1 MRKSR
6 SRIVF
11 TQGGKGG
18 VGKTTVI
25 CALVGWTRS
34 KGYHPVLLDFDTE
47 NREKSSFQSFYP
59 EAQKVD
65 IHAPDAL
72 DRLFHYLE
80 NPGTLILADQGAG
93 AGSETF
99 SWFDRTAEIVREF
112 ADVTSIGIVTKD
124 PGSVESVLTW
134 AYHLGDRVRYLI
146 VLNELVR
153 GTGFDAWAGAAAVK
167 SFAEA
172 LKPLVIGLQNRN
184 PEFEDMIR
192 ANALTLEKVME
203 KNHSVDWFKSLARI
217 IQARR
222 YQQEVYAAFD
232 VAAEIL
238 VPSVGKE

>member
-1 MRKSR
+1 M
-6 SRIVF
+6 
-11 TQGGKGG
+11 
-18 VGKTTVI
+18 
-25 CALVGWTRS
+25 
-34 KGYHPVLLDFDTE
+34 
-47 NREKSSFQSFYP
+47 
-59 EAQKVD
+59 
-65 IHAPDAL
+65 
-72 DRLFHYLE
+72 
-80 NPGTLILADQGAG
+80 
-93 AGSETF
+93 
-99 SWFDRTAEIVREF
+99 
-112 ADVTSIGIVTKD
+112 
-124 PGSVESVLTW
+124 
-134 AYHLGDRVRYLI
+134 
-146 VLNELVR
+146 
-153 GTGFDAWAGAAAVK
+153 K